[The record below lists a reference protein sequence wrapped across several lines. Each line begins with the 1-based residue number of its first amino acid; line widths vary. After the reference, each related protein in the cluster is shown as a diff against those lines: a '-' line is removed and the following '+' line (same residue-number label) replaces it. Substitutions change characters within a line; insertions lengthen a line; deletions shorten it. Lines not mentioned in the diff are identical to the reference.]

1 MVQISSLENF
11 IRKSIWQL
19 TRQGDI
25 QKYIPK
31 ELKNGV
37 VVGDCAVIKNK
48 SKLYDV
54 FSKQRKPLKKNI
66 SNHKIAIVIAT
77 IMSQYTDKFK
87 EVLRDLTELDTEYS
101 NATENWTKYKA
112 KIKEAPHLEVEL
124 DEWEE
129 QVYVLSNEIE
139 KIYCEYTI

>member
-48 SKLYDV
+48 SKSYDI
-54 FSKQRKPLKKNI
+54 FSKQRKPIRMTL
-66 SNHKIAIVIAT
+66 
-77 IMSQYTDKFK
+77 
-87 EVLRDLTELDTEYS
+87 YS
-101 NATENWTKYKA
+101 
-112 KIKEAPHLEVEL
+112 
-124 DEWEE
+124 
-129 QVYVLSNEIE
+129 
-139 KIYCEYTI
+139 

>member
-31 ELKNGV
+31 ELHNGV

-48 SKLYDV
+48 SKSYDI

-66 SNHKIAIVIAT
+66 FNHKIAIVIAT
-77 IMSQYTDKFK
+77 IMSQYTDRFK
-87 EVLRDLTELDTEYS
+87 TVLKDLTELDAEYS
-101 NATENWTKYKA
+101 NATENWEKYKA
-112 KIKEAPHLEVEL
+112 KSKDAPHLEVDL